1 MQGSFR
7 SNRKKGEG
15 RKNGKGLE
23 SLVSTHFLCYF
34 CVYHPMDLS
43 ILKEIFAA
51 MEQGVV
57 FIDDQNR
64 IAYYNPAAEK
74 IRNTSLQEKLGQSIL
89 QCHPEKS
96 HPKVMKIIED
106 LRSGKVK
113 GHHRM
118 NLQLVEGKF
127 YDNTYS
133 AVWGPENQYLG
144 VIVVTQDVTK
154 RKKAEDELKEA
165 LTKLQQANEE
175 LVRLDRMKDDFLS
188 NVSHELKTPMI
199 SVMGYLGMILKEK
212 AGPLNEMQRKFLEIS
227 YKNLLKLE
235 KNIDQLFELAEMGI
249 QEEAYLFEPV
259 DLVKII
265 QFSCSTVEPLAKEH
279 QIDLETQLPLDPVII
294 EGVPDK
300 LDQLFDNLLTNAV
313 KYNRRG
319 GKITVSLSENEQSV
333 FAHVMDTGVGIS
345 HQSLPEVFTRHFQEK
360 KKPLGDVKGLGIGLS
375 LVQEIVKLHQGQIH
389 IESELGKGTV
399 FSVMLSKKRTP
410 PETGVKRSEG

>member
-1 MQGSFR
+1 
-7 SNRKKGEG
+7 
-15 RKNGKGLE
+15 
-23 SLVSTHFLCYF
+23 
-34 CVYHPMDLS
+34 MDPS
-43 ILKEIFAA
+43 ILNEIFSA

-64 IAYYNPAAEK
+64 IAYYNPAAER
-74 IRNTSLQEKLGQSIL
+74 IRNATLKERVGQSIL

-96 HPKVMKIIED
+96 HPKVIKIIED

-133 AVWGPENQYLG
+133 AVWGPGNRYLG
-144 VIVVTQDVTK
+144 VIVVTQEVTE

-165 LTKLQQANEE
+165 LTKLQLANEE
-175 LVRLDRMKDDFLS
+175 LVRLDRLKDDFLS

-212 AGPLNEMQRKFLEIS
+212 VGPLTDSQRKFLEIS

-235 KNIDQLFELAEMGI
+235 KNIDQLLDLAELGI
-249 QEEAYLFEPV
+249 QKEVYSFESV
-259 DLVKII
+259 DLVKIVE
-265 QFSCSTVEPLAKEH
+265 FSCSTVEPLAKEH
-279 QIDLETQLPLDPVII
+279 QIELETELPLDPLVI
-294 EGVPDK
+294 EGVPEK

-319 GKITVSLSENEQSV
+319 GKIRVTLSENETSV
-333 FAHVMDTGVGIS
+333 FAHVMDTGIGIS
-345 HQSLPEVFTRHFQEK
+345 HQSLPEVFTRYFQEK
-360 KKPLGDVKGLGIGLS
+360 KRPLGEFKGLGIGLS

-389 IESELGKGTV
+389 IESEPGKGTI
-399 FSVMLSKKRTP
+399 FSVMLPKKRNR
-410 PETGVKRSEG
+410 PEYNERDADRQTMTV